1 MDQPRRPTSIEFTRN
16 DRPTVGVELE
26 LHLVDAETG
35 DLVSA
40 SNELLAVLGEGHPD
54 GEHPK
59 AKHELFQSTIEI
71 ITGICET
78 PEEARADLQATLDE
92 LCATAEPR
100 GIRIVSSGTHP
111 FAIARSQNISPNP
124 RYHALVEAM
133 QWPARRL
140 LICGLHVHVGVRDG
154 ERAIFIINE
163 LQRHLPLFLALS
175 SSSPY
180 FEGEDSGL
188 ASARSKVFESLP
200 TAGLPPQLSD
210 WVDFEAFMST
220 LLDSECIS
228 SIREVWWDLRPHP
241 EFGTIEFRMCDST
254 PTLREAA
261 ALAGLAQTLVAW
273 CDEQLDTGVLPPPPR
288 EWTVRENRWLA
299 GRYGIDARLIVED
312 TGRPIRRP
320 IRELVRELVDQ
331 LRPAA
336 LRLGTGA
343 ELDEVLSI
351 TEHGSGTERQRSVV
365 EGGGTLTDVVH
376 HLADELAAD
385 RIPTT

>member
-1 MDQPRRPTSIEFTRN
+1 MQRPARIEFTRN

-26 LHLVDAETG
+26 LHLVDAKTG

-40 SNELLAVLGEGHPD
+40 STELLATLGEGHPG

-71 ITGICET
+71 ITGICDT
-78 PEEARADLQATLDE
+78 PAEARADLEATLDE
-92 LCATAEPR
+92 VCAVAEPR
-100 GIRIVSSGTHP
+100 GIRLVSSGTHP
-111 FAIARSQNISPNP
+111 FAIVRSQHVSPDP
-124 RYHALVEAM
+124 RYHALIEAM

-163 LQRHLPLFLALS
+163 LQRYLPLFLALS

-210 WVDFEAFMST
+210 WVDFEAFMAT
-220 LLDSECIS
+220 LIDSECIS

-241 EFGTIEFRMCDST
+241 DFGTIEFRMCDAT

-261 ALAGLAQTLVAW
+261 ALAGLAQALVAW
-273 CDEQLDTGVLPPPPR
+273 CDERLDTGVLPLPPR

-299 GRYGIDARLIVED
+299 GRYGIDAQLIEED
-312 TGRPIRRP
+312 DGNGRPTRRP

-331 LRPAA
+331 VRPTAN
-336 LRLGTGA
+336 RLGTEG

-351 TEHGSGTERQRSVV
+351 LEHGSGTARQRSVV
-365 EGGGTLTDVVH
+365 EHGGTLVDVVH

-385 RIPTT
+385 RITAT